1 MEIFEYQ
8 AKGLLRKLGV
18 PVPVGRVAYLPEEAA
33 AAAHV
38 IGGTGWL
45 VKGQLCPPPRHSLA
59 EAGLQRRADTPAAV
73 ADAAAQ
79 LLADR
84 AGGRGAAVSRVYVEQ
99 ALDARHAIAV
109 AIRFD
114 RPSGAIVCSAQS
126 ERRAAAVP
134 IDVATGLEPRH
145 ARAVA
150 YALDLSGAEEAGA
163 VGRLLRPLYQAMF
176 ALDAL
181 AIEVEPAVI
190 TTSGAMLAAEVRI
203 AFDDNARFRHPEIEE
218 LRAEGREQDAI
229 LAEAARQGIGYVRL
243 AGNIGCIANGAGL
256 AMAGLDL
263 IRRHGGAP
271 ASFVDVGGAATRE
284 QVAAALRLL
293 LGEASVEGILV
304 CIFGG
309 LVRCD
314 VIAES
319 LVAAVREAGVQM
331 PLVVRLDG
339 TNADLGQRILKESG
353 LAVTCADGLD
363 SAAAE
368 VVKAVREYV

>member
-18 PVPVGRVAYLPEEAA
+18 PVPAGRVAYLPEEAA
-33 AAAHV
+33 TAARV
-38 IGGTGWL
+38 VGGSAWL
-45 VKGQLCPPPRHSLA
+45 VKGQLCPAPRRLD
-59 EAGLQRRADTPAAV
+59 EAGLLQRADTPEAV
-73 ADAAAQ
+73 ADAAACV
-79 LLADR
+79 LAER
-84 AGGRGAAVSRVYVEQ
+84 AGAVPTRVYVEQ
-99 ALDARHAIAV
+99 ALEVRQALSLAV
-109 AIRFD
+109 GFD
-114 RPSGAIVCSAQS
+114 RPSGAILCSAQS
-126 ERRAAAVP
+126 DRRRAVVP
-134 IDVATGLEPRH
+134 VDVATGLEPRH

-150 YALDLSGAEEAGA
+150 HALDLAGAAEAGA
-163 VGRLLRPLYQAMF
+163 LARLLGPLYQAMF

-181 AIEVEPAVI
+181 AIEAAPAVV
-190 TTSGAMLAAEVRI
+190 TATGALLAAEVAI
-203 AFDDNARFRHPEIEE
+203 AFDDNARFRQPQIEE
-218 LRAEGREQDAI
+218 LRAEAREEDTI
-229 LAEAARQGIGYVRL
+229 LAEAARQGIGYVRV

-256 AMAGLDL
+256 AMAGMDL

-293 LGEASVEGILV
+293 LGEANVEGVLV

-331 PLVVRLDG
+331 PLVVRLAG
-339 TNADLGQRILKESG
+339 TNADLGQRLLKDSG
-353 LAVTCADGLD
+353 LAIACADDLD